1 MDINR
6 LINLVATITLIEMMF
21 TIGIGITFAD
31 ILTVARDRRLVLRA
45 LVANYLLVP
54 AVTLA
59 LIFLFNVQPMVA
71 VGILIVAVC
80 PGAPY
85 GPPFNS
91 IANGNVLV
99 AVGLM
104 VILAGTSAILAPI
117 LLGLLLPTIAAGEQ
131 VKIDPLHMVGTLIFS
146 QFLPLCLG
154 LLLATRKP
162 ALARRLK
169 NPAAKISLLLNL
181 TTLAL
186 ILAVQF
192 GILLQIRLRGY
203 LGMLALV
210 LASALAGW
218 ILGGAGSQARKT
230 LAISTATRNVG
241 VGLVIAT
248 AAFPAPPAIPAATAY
263 AIFQTLLVALIAL
276 AWGHLAPKPKLPQ
289 PHDTLGLRPG

>member
-248 AAFPAPPAIPAATAY
+248 AAFPATPAIPAATAY
-263 AIFQTLLVALIAL
+263 AIFQTLVVALIAL
-276 AWGHLAPKPKLPQ
+276 AWGHLAHKPKLPH

>member
-248 AAFPAPPAIPAATAY
+248 AAFPATPAIPAATAY
-263 AIFQTLLVALIAL
+263 AIFQTHVVALIAL